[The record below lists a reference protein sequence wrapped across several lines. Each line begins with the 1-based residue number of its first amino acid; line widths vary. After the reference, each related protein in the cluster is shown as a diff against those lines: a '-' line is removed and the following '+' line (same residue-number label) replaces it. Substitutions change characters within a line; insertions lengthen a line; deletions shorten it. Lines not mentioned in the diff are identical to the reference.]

1 MISLTTT
8 PKIFRHAVMSEK
20 GKSRHH
26 LLQCTQ
32 FSLCRWDPTCFQRTF
47 SLSSSALW
55 PEGSHY
61 TQLASRRFLLLNAW
75 LMYLTNSSSQ
85 ATSTIPVCL
94 RVMAYVTSRQILNK
108 VCLSQ
113 LVIMLVGESQRSI
126 WSYCDWRALGI
137 LGFLPQLILVH
148 ILKGAALFLYY
159 MEQLVISVLHGTMVA
174 PHSKG

>member
-75 LMYLTNSSSQ
+75 LMCLTNSSSQ
-85 ATSTIPVCL
+85 AASTLSVCL
-94 RVMAYVTSRQILNK
+94 RVMAYVTSGQILNK
-108 VCLSQ
+108 VCSSQ
-113 LVIMLVGESQRSI
+113 LISLCWWESLRGQSGVTATDRLLV
-126 WSYCDWRALGI
+126 YLA
-137 LGFLPQLILVH
+137 
-148 ILKGAALFLYY
+148 YY
-159 MEQLVISVLHGTMVA
+159 
-174 PHSKG
+174 PN